1 MTKDSIH
8 TYDVDFSWVEIDKA
22 TATNLKE
29 KKISE
34 EEFLI
39 EQVRNGNLYIIEI
52 TKSNWS

>member
-39 EQVRNGNLYIIEI
+39 EQVRNGNLYIVEI
-52 TKSNWS
+52 TKT